1 MSKKGKVPD
10 PYILELKQNLKKA
23 QQSPEY
29 EQMISELQPQADRQ
43 AKREKKL
50 WVLSGIKAEADRQRH
65 AAKKMTDRDEIDEN
79 TEASEKYANDIGGI
93 KPQYLVMPES
103 LITDM
108 IKEDSLSDELPESIL
123 CTKVFGNNVRKIL
136 IRKPIGEITL
146 TTDDPPFLWK
156 NHNIAEIT
164 FFEKGNKEDLENS
177 CSFNMKEAREG
188 STDKGVRYVKNF
200 EKHGPS
206 YIFDGVVGLSRF
218 VEPGEGALP
227 LGEDSMFVDEEVT
240 VDEVQEKQRLSAELA
255 KKQRSALSNYVDPDD
270 DSIIEALTG
279 TSPKPPLSGSS
290 LGGKKSKK
298 RSKKSKKRSKKNK
311 SNKRRKTSRKLNL

>member
-1 MSKKGKVPD
+1 
-10 PYILELKQNLKKA
+10 
-23 QQSPEY
+23 
-29 EQMISELQPQADRQ
+29 
-43 AKREKKL
+43 
-50 WVLSGIKAEADRQRH
+50 
-65 AAKKMTDRDEIDEN
+65 
-79 TEASEKYANDIGGI
+79 
-93 KPQYLVMPES
+93 
-103 LITDM
+103 
-108 IKEDSLSDELPESIL
+108 
-123 CTKVFGNNVRKIL
+123 
-136 IRKPIGEITL
+136 
-146 TTDDPPFLWK
+146 
-156 NHNIAEIT
+156 
-164 FFEKGNKEDLENS
+164 
-177 CSFNMKEAREG
+177 MKEAREG

-311 SNKRRKTSRKLNL
+311 SNKRRKTSRKY